1 MEIIAKYIYG
11 SADSIDEDSL
21 YIVDQL
27 PKTIAE
33 CKEFCLLNKGDNE
46 NPNLATIENGVI
58 NTCFKGTVDELN
70 NAVYKTYS
78 LHEQNYPLIIEYT
91 VERDVHLKII
101 RAVRVIIS
109 HFTKS
114 VLRKELKSSLKSGW
128 NDRLNAL
135 RLIASLDEN
144 KIDFDTLNPNMSGRD
159 VKKLIAFQ
167 IGQTLALVNGEEL
180 YTKKEVSEHYPI
192 LEKFLQRNTDN
203 WNDLSNE
210 LLNFYTILLNKFPT
224 KESNFSNIVIFLSDD
239 KEFTYDLKLEKSIFN
254 KI

>member
-21 YIVDQL
+21 YIVDKL
-27 PKTIAE
+27 PETIAE
-33 CKEFCLLNKGDNE
+33 CKEFCLSNKGDNE
-46 NPNLATIENGVI
+46 NPNLATIDNGII

-78 LHEQNYPLIIEYT
+78 LHEQNYPLIIEHT
-91 VERDVHLKII
+91 VERDVHLKIV

-114 VLRKELKSSLKSGW
+114 ILRKELKSSLKSSW

-135 RLIASLDEN
+135 RRIATLKEN
-144 KIDFDTLNPNMSGRD
+144 EIDFGTLNPNMGGCD
-159 VKKLIAFQ
+159 VKKLVAFQ
-167 IGQTLALVNGEEL
+167 IGQTLALINGDEL
-180 YTKKEVSEHYPI
+180 YTKKEVSDYFPTLGKFLQRKEGDWAELGNELLKLCDVI
-192 LEKFLQRNTDN
+192 LEKFPIKDNKSNNTVTF
-203 WNDLSNE
+203 
-210 LLNFYTILLNKFPT
+210 LLNG
-224 KESNFSNIVIFLSDD
+224 KEII
-239 KEFTYDLKLEKSIFN
+239 YDLKLER